1 MRQEAVSMEVI
12 VYTKP
17 HCIECNI
24 LKQFLDDHDI
34 SYELRDCG
42 HNEERIAE
50 VKAMG
55 FLGVPV
61 TVIGEK
67 KIQGLKPDEIL
78 KALGR

>member
-1 MRQEAVSMEVI
+1 MGVVAMEVI

-61 TVIGEK
+61 TIIGDE

-78 KALGR
+78 QALGR

>member
-1 MRQEAVSMEVI
+1 MEVI

-17 HCIECNI
+17 HCVECTI
-24 LKQFLDDHDI
+24 LKQFLDDHHVR
-34 SYELRDCG
+34 YEVRDCG

-61 TVIGEK
+61 TIIGDI

-78 KALGR
+78 EALNK